1 MQVKLYIEDFYKDLP
16 DIRLMGAELTYSII
30 SITNGKF
37 AAMCVLTEAQKIFFV
52 IKSASSIIFDI
63 SLTLAQLSPI
73 IPPQKFKSFEF

>member
-37 AAMCVLTEAQKIFFV
+37 AAMRVLTEAQKIF
-52 IKSASSIIFDI
+52 I
-63 SLTLAQLSPI
+63 L
-73 IPPQKFKSFEF
+73 